1 MLFAGHEPGDPP
13 ASRREKIRPGP
24 RGPAAP
30 IAARANNVVSSSP
43 SAPPRQHTSR
53 PIVTGTSVLGIKYK
67 DGVMLAADTL
77 ASYGSLAMF
86 KDVQRISKTG
96 SYTLVGASG
105 EMSDYHAILRKL
117 EGLERDNLNANDG
130 FEHSP
135 VEIYSYLRAVMYQA
149 RNKFNP
155 LWNSLVVG
163 GYKDGKAFLGSVDLR
178 GTAYEDDVIA
188 TGFGAHLALPIMRAK
203 WHADIDEGEARALL
217 EDCLRVL
224 FYRDC
229 RALDMVVLSKAT
241 ADGTLVSD
249 PYKIE
254 TDWSSASFVVP
265 KAGEDGDGGW

>member
-53 PIVTGTSVLGIKYK
+53 PIVTGTSVLGIKARPPRVPRKSANRRGPRARAARAPPQYK

-163 GYKDGKAFLGSVDLR
+163 GYKDGKAFLGS
-178 GTAYEDDVIA
+178 
-188 TGFGAHLALPIMRAK
+188 

-249 PYKIE
+249 PDKIE

>member
-1 MLFAGHEPGDPP
+1 MLFAGHEP
-13 ASRREKIRPGP
+13 
-24 RGPAAP
+24 
-30 IAARANNVVSSSP
+30 ARANNVVSSSP